1 MTAFLYHRSEMAM
14 AFRRARGV
22 TQFPTRSY
30 TIEKKRVRVHL
41 AIASSARLFGES
53 SSARF
58 LHIAAAHP

>member
-1 MTAFLYHRSEMAM
+1 MAM